1 MDILKEL
8 ENLQEKENLEIQLK
22 KEILPLVM
30 WGAGELAGEINEY
43 LKMNNIFLAD
53 IFVDDEYY
61 SEEEMFDGKQVI
73 SFSMLV
79 KKYKQVNLIMGSSN
93 YEKIDFWEKK
103 EIVNKVFYLFSVNY
117 GLYEKTSI
125 DEIEKNI
132 EDFKTVYDLL
142 EDDKSRNVLLAYLK
156 TRVSGNNSYITDLYE
171 K

>member
-61 SEEEMFDGKQVI
+61 
-73 SFSMLV
+73 
-79 KKYKQVNLIMGSSN
+79 
-93 YEKIDFWEKK
+93 
-103 EIVNKVFYLFSVNY
+103 
-117 GLYEKTSI
+117 
-125 DEIEKNI
+125 
-132 EDFKTVYDLL
+132 
-142 EDDKSRNVLLAYLK
+142 
-156 TRVSGNNSYITDLYE
+156 
-171 K
+171 

>member
-103 EIVNKVFYLFSVNY
+103 
-117 GLYEKTSI
+117 
-125 DEIEKNI
+125 
-132 EDFKTVYDLL
+132 
-142 EDDKSRNVLLAYLK
+142 RNC
-156 TRVSGNNSYITDLYE
+156 
-171 K
+171 

>member
-93 YEKIDFWEKK
+93 
-103 EIVNKVFYLFSVNY
+103 
-117 GLYEKTSI
+117 
-125 DEIEKNI
+125 
-132 EDFKTVYDLL
+132 
-142 EDDKSRNVLLAYLK
+142 
-156 TRVSGNNSYITDLYE
+156 
-171 K
+171 